1 MEVEESEAL
10 HPLLL
15 KAPVKGQEPFA
26 RIARLRV
33 GPQHAGVARS
43 RLSNSFPMSNLHGPS
58 ATVSS
63 HRQSHTQQRALGAVG
78 TEQIGNDVMPARD
91 GISERLT

>member
-15 KAPVKGQEPFA
+15 KAPVEGQEPFA
-26 RIARLRV
+26 RIPRLQV
-33 GPQHAGVARS
+33 APQHAGVARS
-43 RLSNSFPMSNLHGPS
+43 RLSNSFPMSICTGHLHCFEPPPEP
-58 ATVSS
+58 
-63 HRQSHTQQRALGAVG
+63 HTALGAVG
-78 TEQIGNDVMPARD
+78 TEQIGNDVMAARD